1 MSVLSN
7 ATDTL
12 QLFIKV
18 KHLFGLFN
26 ANVFCY
32 IHTYNGFNANGKPQ
46 NKYKL
51 IKMPCSNS
59 SLSAM
64 H

>member
-1 MSVLSN
+1 MSAVRN
-7 ATDTL
+7 ATDAL
-12 QLFIKV
+12 QLVIKG
-18 KHLFGLFN
+18 KHLFSLFN